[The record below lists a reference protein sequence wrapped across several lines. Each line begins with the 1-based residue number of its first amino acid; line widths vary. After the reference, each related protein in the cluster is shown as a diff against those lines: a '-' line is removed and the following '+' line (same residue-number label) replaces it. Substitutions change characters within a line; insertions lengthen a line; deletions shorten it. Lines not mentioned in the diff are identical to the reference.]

1 MDYTV
6 GFNYPTDYSITIINY
21 LKMIFHWMD
30 FAPRSQRSQALGRD
44 QQTWNWA
51 TKDVDLQTEHI

>member
-44 QQTWNWA
+44 QQTWN
-51 TKDVDLQTEHI
+51 